1 MFPRRNG
8 PIITASTCDRPRKIM
23 SEPERVV
30 SGQTIEQE
38 IFIGRQPILDSGQ
51 KLVAYELLFRGSAHS
66 GAANVVDDVQA
77 TSRLLI
83 NTFNNFGVERALGSK
98 TAFINVSEALLFSD
112 VLEVLPPEKVVLEV
126 LESVTPSAEVAH
138 RCRVL
143 KDKGYRLALDDF
155 VYRPE
160 FEPLIPLATYIKLDI
175 RALGTRGLQEQV
187 RVLRGRGPGLLA
199 EKVETRQEL
208 DFCRAQLVQY
218 FQGYYFA
225 KPETLAMKRLDP
237 SAQSLM
243 QLFGMVISKAD
254 PKAIEMGFRQDVA
267 LSYNL
272 LRYINSVGFGLLH
285 KVESIRHA
293 LVVLG
298 HTKLARWLTLLMY
311 STSSQSAAPQ
321 ALFQTALIRA
331 RLAELLGRQHLPAAD
346 HDYLFLCGMF
356 SLLDAMLGIPLE
368 ETLRHL
374 NLPEPVTA
382 ALLRNEG
389 LYAPYLALSRA
400 SEQDDPATLQALA
413 ARAGSTPGEVARLQ
427 IEAIAWADE
436 ISRASG

>member
-1 MFPRRNG
+1 MPESDRAK
-8 PIITASTCDRPRKIM
+8 TAKT
-23 SEPERVV
+23 V
-30 SGQTIEQE
+30 EQE
-38 IFIGRQPILDSGQ
+38 IFIGRQPILNSDQ
-51 KLVAYELLFRGSAHS
+51 QLVAYELLFRGSAQA

-98 TAFINVSEALLFSD
+98 IAFINVSEGLLFSD
-112 VLEVLPPEKVVLEV
+112 VLEVLPADKVVLEV
-126 LESVTPSAEVAH
+126 LESVTPSAEVAS
-138 RCRVL
+138 RCRAL
-143 KDKGYRLALDDF
+143 KDKGYQLALDDF

-160 FEPLIPLATYIKLDI
+160 FEPLIPLVAYIKLDI
-175 RALGTRGLQEQV
+175 RALGTRGLQDQV
-187 RVLRGRGPGLLA
+187 RILRGRGPGLLA

-208 DFCRAQLVQY
+208 DVCRAQFIQY
-218 FQGYYFA
+218 YQGYYFA
-225 KPETLAMKRLDP
+225 KPETLRMKRLDP
-237 SAQSLM
+237 SSQLLM

-254 PKAIEMGFRQDVA
+254 PKAIEVGFRQDVA

-321 ALFQTALIRA
+321 ALFQTALTRA
-331 RLAELLGRQHLPAAD
+331 RLAELLGRQHLPSGD

-356 SLLDAMLGIPLE
+356 SLLDVMLGVPLE
-368 ETLRHL
+368 ESLRHL

-389 LYAPYLALSRA
+389 QYAPYLALSRA
-400 SEQDDPATLQALA
+400 CEQEDPEALRALA
-413 ARAGSTPGEVARLQ
+413 VKAKITPAEVARMQL
-427 IEAIAWADE
+427 EAIAWANE
-436 ISRASG
+436 ISSVSG